1 MRMITVCVIIVNVYT
16 IAINNSNTNI
26 DKLRL
31 KQLFCRIWKGDDMI

>member
-1 MRMITVCVIIVNVYT
+1 MRMVAACVTIVNIYT

-31 KQLFCRIWKGDDMI
+31 KQLFAVFGKETT

>member
-1 MRMITVCVIIVNVYT
+1 MRMVAVCVTIVNSYR
-16 IAINNSNTNI
+16 IDINNSNTNI